1 MKYFLITILV
11 LSIGTMSFATDKVK
25 KEFNVKPGQQLE
37 VDLDTG
43 GDIEVMG
50 WDKNVAE
57 ITVYMDE
64 DDIDDYDIDIDEFS
78 RGITVDIDYRGRHNR
93 HSGNLMVSVNIP
105 NKFNVD
111 LNTMGGDIL
120 IKNIE
125 GEFSGQT
132 MGGELG
138 FVNLKGEM
146 DMSTMGGDIQA
157 ENCELDGEVSTM
169 GGEIDFI
176 DVVGDINGST
186 MGGDVTFR
194 NIKKTNDRSK
204 GRKVKISTMGGEI
217 MIDEAP
223 FGADISTMG
232 GDIMI
237 KSAGDYI
244 VAQTMGGDIDVKKL
258 DGGIDASTMGGDI
271 DIVMV
276 GDPEKGNRDVEIS
289 SKGGEIHLTV
299 PEGLSM
305 EFDLKIELT
314 RRKGDY
320 NIHCDFPIKIE
331 GENGKDTSWSSRR
344 NYIYGTGSVNGGK
357 NKIKIDTVNGNIYIH
372 KGK

>member
-1 MKYFLITILV
+1 MKSIIVLVLV
-11 LSIGTMSFATDKVK
+11 LSISTLLFGSDKIK
-25 KEFNVKPGQQLE
+25 KEFDVKSGQQIE
-37 VDLDTG
+37 IDLDTG

-50 WDKNVAE
+50 WNKNVAE
-57 ITVYMDE
+57 ITVYIDE
-64 DDIDDYDIDIDEFS
+64 DDMDDYDIDIDEFS
-78 RGITVDIDYRGRHNR
+78 RGVTVDIDYRGRRDR
-93 HSGNLMVSVNIP
+93 HSGNLMVSVHVPI
-105 NKFNVD
+105 KFDAD

-138 FVNLKGEM
+138 FVDLKGEM

-176 DVVGDINGST
+176 DVIGDISGST

-194 NIKKTNDRSK
+194 NIKKTNTRSNGK
-204 GRKVKISTMGGEI
+204 KVKISTMGGEI

-223 FGADISTMG
+223 FGADVNTMG
-232 GDIMI
+232 GDIII
-237 KSAGDYI
+237 KSAGEYI

-258 DGGIDASTMGGDI
+258 DGGIDASTMGGDV
-271 DIVMV
+271 DIVMI
-276 GDPEKGNRDVEIS
+276 GDPNEGNRDVELS

-299 PEGLSM
+299 PDGLSM

-320 NIHCDFPIKIE
+320 TIHSDFPIDIE
-331 GENGKDTSWSSRR
+331 GEKGNDSSWSSRR
-344 NYIYGTGSVNGGK
+344 SYIYGTGSVNGGK
-357 NKIKIDTVNGNIYIH
+357 NKIKIDTINGDIYIH
-372 KGK
+372 KSR

>member
-1 MKYFLITILV
+1 MKIFIVAILV
-11 LSIGTMSFATDKVK
+11 LSISTFSFGTDKVK
-25 KEFNVKPGQQLE
+25 KEFNVKYGQQLE

-43 GDIEVMG
+43 GDIEIMG
-50 WDKNVAE
+50 WDKDVAE
-57 ITVYMDE
+57 VTVYVDE
-64 DDIDDYDIDIDEFS
+64 NDIDEYDIDIDEFS
-78 RGITVDIDYRGRHNR
+78 RGVTVDIDYKGRYDR
-93 HSGNLMVSVNIP
+93 HSGNLMVSVNVP
-105 NKFNVD
+105 HKFDVE

-125 GEFSGQT
+125 GNFDGKT

-138 FVNLKGEM
+138 FVNLKGEV

-176 DVVGDINGST
+176 DVVGDISGST
-186 MGGDVTFR
+186 MGGDVTYR
-194 NIKKTNDRSK
+194 NIKKTNERAK
-204 GRKVKISTMGGEI
+204 GKKVKISTMGGEI

-223 FGADISTMG
+223 FGADVSTMG
-232 GDIMI
+232 GDIVI
-237 KSAGDYI
+237 KSAGEYI
-244 VAQTMGGDIDVKKL
+244 VAQTMGGDIDVRKL

-276 GDPEKGNRDVEIS
+276 GDPDKGNRDVEIS

-299 PEGLSM
+299 PTSLSM
-305 EFDLKIELT
+305 EFDLEIEMT
-314 RRKGDY
+314 RRKSDY
-320 NIHCDFPIKIE
+320 AIHCDFPINIE

-344 NYIYGTGSVNGGK
+344 NYIYGTGSVSGGK
-357 NKIKIDTVNGNIYIH
+357 NKIKIDTVNGDIYIH